1 MNAVIHSDISSK
13 RWGAPAENFLEIH
26 NFIDS
31 SKEIESSNLHRAAT
45 HHLAFVR
52 NVMIPIFGHTIHTS
66 NDRKVNLKDCIE
78 QDHILCDFA
87 NRYLPSL
94 GDYVQLCEDSASD
107 KELVETFLNENSK
120 FFDEYPQVKDN
131 IMYPLWNTGKLK
143 SLLLTLNSWYIGRIL
158 PLIFKDI
165 KIEIKDYSIS
175 PAVFFNRCRYDDWLS
190 NGQGKTVPPSF
201 EKIEKNKK
209 TTTQRL
215 FKSAELPAD
224 DPIRNI
230 VVDGVKS
237 VVYDGSQ
244 VEKQRE
250 EFQKVLAESLGSQPF
265 NDNSTMIMDGNLG
278 GFGAIENFKR

>member
-1 MNAVIHSDISSK
+1 MNATVHSQSSVRVYK
-13 RWGAPAENFLEIH
+13 GKIEDYYYLH
-26 NFIDS
+26 DLLDCT
-31 SKEIESSNLHRAAT
+31 KEIESTNLHRIFHNIWAVKT
-45 HHLAFVR
+45 II
-52 NVMIPIFGHTIHTS
+52 IPIVGNTI
-66 NDRKVNLKDCIE
+66 VNSDGFQVNVKDCSE
-78 QDHILCDFA
+78 RHFLEDFSQKFI
-87 NRYLPSL
+87 PTFS
-94 GDYVQLCEDSASD
+94 DYVQLCSDSPED
-107 KELVETFLNENSK
+107 KELIETFYQENAA
-120 FFDEYPQVKDN
+120 FFETYPQVKTL
-131 IMYPLWNTGKLK
+131 MLEPLFNTGKLK
-143 SLLLTLNSWYIGRIL
+143 SLLLTHNSWFIGKIL
-158 PLIFKDI
+158 PKIFKDI

-265 NDNSTMIMDGNLG
+265 DDNSTMIMDGNLG